1 MNQLKEIETRRE
13 QILEQLR
20 QIRSLQ
26 RGTIN
31 QQYLKVPH
39 KGKPQ
44 PVLRGPYYVLSRNEQ
59 GKTISRRLS
68 SLTEL
73 EQAQRDLA
81 AHRQFSE
88 LCREYEQLTER
99 LGELERAATG
109 ESPEKK
115 RRRSPSSRT
124 RK

>member
-1 MNQLKEIETRRE
+1 MSNLKEIEDRRE

-39 KGKPQ
+39 KGEKE
-44 PVLRGPYYVLSRNEQ
+44 PVLRGPYYVLSRNVQ
-59 GKTISRRLS
+59 GKTLSRRLT

-73 EQAQRDLA
+73 EQTQRDVA
-81 AHRQFSE
+81 VYRQFVQ
-88 LCREYEQLTER
+88 LCREYEQLTEQ
-99 LGELERAATG
+99 LGELERAAG
-109 ESPEKK
+109 KSPEKK
-115 RRRSPSSRT
+115 RRRSPSSG
-124 RK
+124 KGK